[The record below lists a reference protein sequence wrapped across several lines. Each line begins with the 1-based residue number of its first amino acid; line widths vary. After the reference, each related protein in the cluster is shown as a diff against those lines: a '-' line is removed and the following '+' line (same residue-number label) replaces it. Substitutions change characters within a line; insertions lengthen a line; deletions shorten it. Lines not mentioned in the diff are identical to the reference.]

1 MKKLVITHGNC
12 VDGCSCRAI
21 LEEKYGNEAEYIEV
35 DHAEIDPAFP
45 EKFQKFWDYVSQ
57 FKNTEVFMADIC
69 LKEIFINLF
78 LDNKNTVN
86 IIDHHETAL
95 PLIQKLRDKK
105 SEDPSMPLNI
115 TFSDNNTESGAML
128 TWKHVH
134 PNVNPPRHIEFVSD
148 GDLWTFK
155 YGEQT
160 NYYYSGLLANNRQ
173 PKEIPKDYWVQLLH
187 DNKEVQKMVDLGS
200 TIYGPY
206 IEEVK
211 SFLPYATEVVLD
223 GHTGYMVNASMK
235 YKSELGNFLAQKNM
249 TFGLVWEE
257 KEDGMVACSL
267 RSIKPFRVKEIAEK
281 FGGGGHGQAAA
292 FRVES
297 REKLEEILVKELQ
310 TKKPSFKNKLKNID
324 TKEEIVEPKKL
335 KV

>member
-1 MKKLVITHGNC
+1 MKKLIITHGNC
-12 VDGCSCRAI
+12 VDGCCSRAI
-21 LEEKYGNEAEYIEV
+21 LEQKYGNDAEYFEV

-45 EKFQKFWDYVSQ
+45 EKFQKFWDKVSQ

-78 LDNKNTVN
+78 LENGNTVN

-95 PLIQKLRDKK
+95 PLINKLRKAK
-105 SEDPSMPLNI
+105 EENTSLKLNI
-115 TFSDNNTESGAML
+115 TFSDDNSESGAML
-128 TWKHVH
+128 TWKHV
-134 PNVNPPRHIEFVSD
+134 NPGIKPPMLVEYVCD
-148 GDLWTFK
+148 GDLWKFA
-155 YGEQT
+155 YGYDT
-160 NYYYSGLLANNRQ
+160 NYFYSGLLANNRQ
-173 PKEIPKDYWVQLLH
+173 PKEVPKDYWMTLMKDESEL
-187 DNKEVQKMVDLGS
+187 NKVIEIGS
-200 TIYGPY
+200 GIYGPY

-211 SFLPYATEVVLD
+211 SFLPFATEIVLD
-223 GHTGYMVNASMK
+223 GHKGYMVNASLK

-292 FRVES
+292 FRLNNKQE
-297 REKLEEILVKELQ
+297 LEDLLLKEFQ
-310 TKKPSFKNKLKNID
+310 TQKPSIKRKLKQ
-324 TKEEIVEPKKL
+324 
-335 KV
+335 